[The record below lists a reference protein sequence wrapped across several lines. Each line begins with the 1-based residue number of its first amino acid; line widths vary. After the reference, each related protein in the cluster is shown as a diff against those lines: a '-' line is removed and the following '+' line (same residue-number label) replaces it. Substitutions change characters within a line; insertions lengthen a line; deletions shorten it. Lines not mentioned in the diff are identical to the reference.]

1 MIKTVFSV
9 GDVVKAS
16 GTYCLNYINREAV
29 VVHIKLRRTCAYFIE
44 YIVELKNGEWFIT
57 DGKCMELIT

>member
-16 GTYCLNYINREAV
+16 GTYCLNYTNREAV
-29 VVHIKLRRTCAYFIE
+29 VVHIKLR
-44 YIVELKNGEWFIT
+44 
-57 DGKCMELIT
+57 

>member
-16 GTYCLNYINREAV
+16 GIHCHNYTNRKAV
-29 VVHIKLRRTCAYFIE
+29 VVHIKLR
-44 YIVELKNGEWFIT
+44 
-57 DGKCMELIT
+57 